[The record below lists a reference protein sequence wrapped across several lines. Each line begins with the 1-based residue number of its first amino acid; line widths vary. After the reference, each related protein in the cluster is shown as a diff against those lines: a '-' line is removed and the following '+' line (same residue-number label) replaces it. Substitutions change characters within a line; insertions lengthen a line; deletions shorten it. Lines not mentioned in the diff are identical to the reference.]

1 MDNLYSKIAEE
12 RVQEA
17 EIKKEIEEKMALQE
31 QEANRPWYEKQLL
44 ALGNFSRNL

>member
-17 EIKKEIEEKMALQE
+17 EIKKEIEEKNGFAGT
-31 QEANRPWYEKQLL
+31 R
-44 ALGNFSRNL
+44 S